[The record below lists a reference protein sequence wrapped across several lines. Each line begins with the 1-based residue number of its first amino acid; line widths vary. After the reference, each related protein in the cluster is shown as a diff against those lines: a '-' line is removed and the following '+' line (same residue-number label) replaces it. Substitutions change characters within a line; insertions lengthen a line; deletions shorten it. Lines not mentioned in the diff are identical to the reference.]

1 MEKWAFKTKKT
12 LDVIDPIS
20 LYQAA
25 PQEAVSHT
33 HSCIQRTTG

>member
-1 MEKWAFKTKKT
+1 MEKWALKTRKT
-12 LDVIDPIS
+12 LDVSDPIS

-33 HSCIQRTTG
+33 HSCIHKTTG